1 MQWFVE
7 KLPYNTF
14 RPLYTADFRIL
25 TGRYYR
31 VTVNKCGWL
40 VEDYLDIN
48 KSSRRKTK

>member
-25 TGRYYR
+25 TGRYYS

-40 VEDYLDIN
+40 VEDYLVIN
-48 KSSRRKTK
+48 KQ